1 VEEHLD
7 ELGWPAPL
15 PGLTRACTAA
25 APVVPR
31 TNGEAVGAVPLA
43 RSLELWPRPDRRVVV
58 PIRGK
63 RAGMGAGRDPAA
75 PNPDG
80 GVKHHGRSGARH
92 LLGDPTVTLPEAEV
106 PVRQRLR

>member
-7 ELGWPAPL
+7 ELGWPASL
-15 PGLTRACTAA
+15 PGLARACTAA

-31 TNGEAVGAVPLA
+31 TNGEAVGAVPLE

-63 RAGMGAGRDPAA
+63 WAGMGAGRDPAA

-80 GVKHHGRSGARH
+80 RDKRHGRSGARH
-92 LLGDPTVTLPEAEV
+92 PPGDTTVRLPEAEV
-106 PVRQRLR
+106 PVRQPLR